1 MNILV
6 IGSKGFIGSHVLH
19 YFKEQEHVVFGCDVV
34 VDYTQEN
41 YFLID
46 AANADFQELFETTP
60 FDVCINCS
68 GAASVPD
75 SIIHPQRDFELNVNN
90 VFKLL
95 DAIRKQ
101 QPLCKFINLSS
112 AAVYGNPAVLPV
124 AENTALLPVSPYG
137 MHKRMA
143 ETLLQE
149 FYTLFGIR
157 TLSLRLFS
165 VYGPGLKK
173 QLFWDLYKKM
183 SANPHE
189 ISVLGTGNESRDFIY
204 IHDLTRV
211 LDIVLQKAE
220 FNGNAYNCS
229 NGEEILI
236 KDAIEQFSKAMNW
249 NGSIV
254 YSNQNRAG
262 DPINWQ
268 ADIAWLKNMQY
279 APDYSLQQGLN
290 NYARWLQENNW

>member
-6 IGSKGFIGSHVLH
+6 IGSKGFIGSHVLD
-19 YFKEQEHVVFGCDVV
+19 YFKVQKHAVFGCDVV

-46 AANADFQELFETTP
+46 VANADFQELFETTP

-149 FYTLFGIR
+149 FHTHFGIR

-183 SANPHE
+183 SANPNE
-189 ISVLGTGNESRDFIY
+189 INVLGTGNESRDFIY

-249 NGSIV
+249 NGNIV

-290 NYARWLQENNW
+290 NYAKWLQENNW